1 VSGNWP
7 QAIKSVAVNP
17 DVYVVR
23 ERDPDE
29 LLPWDFIDH
38 HVSKAYLKAEYRRAL
53 DGRAGEVCRTDSC
66 RRCGACGPPADPV
79 EPSA

>member
-7 QAIKSVAVNP
+7 QALKSAAVNP
-17 DVYVVR
+17 DAYVVR

-29 LLPWDFIDH
+29 FLPWDFIDH
-38 HVSKAYLKAEYRRAL
+38 HVSKAYLKADWRRAL

-66 RRCGACGPPADPV
+66 RRCGACGPPADPTT
-79 EPSA
+79 PSA